1 MITYEDV
8 TKIFGGGPDAV
19 TALKDVSFEIEKG
32 NLVIFLGPS
41 GCGKTTLLR
50 LTNRLLTLTRGSITV
65 NGQDVMSAD
74 PVRLRQ
80 SMGYAIQQIGLFPN
94 KTIAD
99 NISTVPRLLGWDR
112 KRIQERTDELLA
124 MVQLE
129 PSAFRDRF
137 PAELSGGQQ
146 QRVGVARCLA
156 ADPEILLMDEPFGAI
171 DPINREEI
179 QNEFLRLQR
188 KLKKTIAFV
197 THDIHEAIKMGDKIA
212 IFQDGKLVQYDKPE
226 TMLAQPKNQ
235 YIADFVG
242 ADRALKV
249 LGLIRVEE
257 VMDKHPPNVVKAET
271 TAGEALRLLEEKR
284 FRHLVVLKRGKALGY
299 VHSRQLKHESAS
311 VADLAVPYPVKV
323 YADMALKDV
332 MSYMLMH
339 DMRVLAVMDEDGN
352 FTGTVTYDQIQKRIL
367 EIYSGED
374 EKETTEKTM

>member
-19 TALKDVSFEIEKG
+19 TALKDVSFEIKKG

-50 LTNRLLTLTRGSITV
+50 VTNRLLTLTRGSITV

-80 SMGYAIQQIGLFPN
+80 TMGYAIQQIGLFPN

-146 QRVGVARCLA
+146 QRIGVARCLA

-257 VMDKHPPNVVKAET
+257 VMDKHPPNVVKADT
-271 TAGEALRLLEEKR
+271 MADEALRLLEEKR

-299 VHSRQLKHESAS
+299 VHPRQLKHESVS
-311 VADLAVPYPVKV
+311 VAGLAVPYPVKV

-367 EIYSGED
+367 EVYSGED
-374 EKETTEKTM
+374 EEETAEKTK

>member
-8 TKIFGGGPDAV
+8 TKIYGKGPDAV
-19 TALKDVSFEIEKG
+19 TALKNISFTIEQG
-32 NLVIFLGPS
+32 NLVTFLGPS

-50 LTNRLLTLTRGSITV
+50 LTNRLATLTRGTITV
-65 NGQDVMSAD
+65 NGQDVMKTD
-74 PVRLRQ
+74 PVKLRQ

-99 NISTVPRLLGWDR
+99 NISTVPRLLGWDK
-112 KRIQERTDELLA
+112 KRIRDRVDELLS
-124 MVQLE
+124 MLQLE
-129 PSAFRDRF
+129 PAAFRDRF

-146 QRVGVARCLA
+146 QRIGVARCLA
-156 ADPEILLMDEPFGAI
+156 ANPDILLMDEPFGAI

-188 KLKKTIAFV
+188 KLRKTIAFV

-226 TMLAQPKNQ
+226 ILLAQPKNQ

-257 VMDKHPPNVVKAET
+257 VMERDPPNVVKAEA
-271 TAGEALRLLEEKR
+271 TAVEALKFLEEKR
-284 FRHLVVLKRGKALGY
+284 FKHLVVLKRGKAVGY
-299 VHSRQLKHESAS
+299 VHSRHLKHENTQ
-311 VADLAVPYPVKV
+311 VEELAVPYPVKL
-323 YADMALKDV
+323 DGGMALRDV
-332 MSYMLMH
+332 ISYMLMH
-339 DMRVLAVMDEDGN
+339 NMRVLAVMDEEGH
-352 FTGTVTYDQIQKRIL
+352 FAGTVTYDHIQKRIL
-367 EIYSGED
+367 EIYAGENESESG
-374 EKETTEKTM
+374 KNI